1 MPRGG
6 FRPGSGPKKGTKYK
20 TKKRLEEERQS
31 EAKEK
36 PPASL
41 PEQPVLPLDYMLKVL
56 NDPDTSP
63 DRKDRMAALAAP
75 FCHGRVEPIKANK
88 KDEKAKKAS
97 DVAGGN
103 RFGAAPPPKVVGR
116 IG

>member
-1 MPRGG
+1 MARGG
-6 FRPGSGPKKGTKYK
+6 ARPNAGRKAGGKNRKQ
-20 TKKRLEEERQS
+20 LIAA